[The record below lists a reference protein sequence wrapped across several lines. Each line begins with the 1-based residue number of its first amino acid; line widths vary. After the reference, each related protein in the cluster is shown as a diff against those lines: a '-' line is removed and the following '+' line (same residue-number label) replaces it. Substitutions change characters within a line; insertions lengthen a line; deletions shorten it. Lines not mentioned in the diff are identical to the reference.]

1 MNLLPKARLRMDKS
15 KVEPKEVTQ
24 FGKYELALRDAKTFG
39 VTWELVPG
47 RGAFEKA
54 QMDMIDA
61 AAKAAASGRVH
72 ALTITDNPG
81 GNPAISAE
89 MLGAE
94 IRRLGI
100 EPLVHLT
107 CKDKNRNQLESMLY
121 GLERADVR
129 NLLVMSGDY
138 PKAGYGGAPKPVF
151 DLDPITL
158 LGLISELNNGRDVP
172 KTGGKTPLKPLKK
185 SRFFAGVA
193 ASPFK
198 ALEAEQMGQYYK
210 LRKKL
215 TAGARFVVSQIG
227 FDARKIHELLQ
238 VVKLFGFEHIP
249 VVGNVYL
256 LPPSAARLMN
266 SNGLP
271 GCVVTDKLLRNV
283 QAEAAGPDKGRAKRL
298 ERAAKLYALL
308 KGMGYAGAHIS
319 GLGMTFSDLLEVIDH
334 GEELSQRWPDLVHEF
349 DYPLENGWYFFERNE
364 KTGLNSMTPVSRD
377 ARSSAGIGYSAF
389 RLLHHLAFTR
399 EGSLF
404 KPMRALARM
413 ADGSSFESA
422 YTKCEQII
430 KGLTNDCRHCGDCA
444 MLEFAYLCPMSQC
457 PKNQRNGPCGGSF
470 EGWCEIYP
478 NQRKCVYVLAYERLK
493 AHGADQS
500 LGENLIPP
508 VNYDL
513 NETSSW
519 INFYLGRDHS
529 AQKLKIETVA
539 RRKNPNKKNPK

>member
-1 MNLLPKARLRMDKS
+1 MNLSPKAGLRMD
-15 KVEPKEVTQ
+15 EPKAEPTEVAQ
-24 FGKYELALRDAKTFG
+24 FGRYEFSLHDANTFC

-54 QMDMIDA
+54 QLDMIDA
-61 AAKAAASGRVH
+61 AAKAAASGRIN

-138 PKAGYGGAPKPVF
+138 PKDGYGGAPKPVF

-158 LGLISELNNGRDVP
+158 LGLISELNKGREIP
-172 KTGGKTPLKPLKK
+172 KPGGKTSLKPA
-185 SRFFAGVA
+185 RFFAGVA

-215 TAGARFVVSQIG
+215 TAGARFVVSQVG
-227 FDARKIHELLQ
+227 FDARKMHELLQ
-238 VVKLFGFEHIP
+238 VVKLLGFENIP

-256 LPPSAARLMN
+256 LPLGAAKLMN

-271 GCVVTDKLLRNV
+271 GCVVPDKLLRNV
-283 QAEAAGPDKGRAKRL
+283 QAEAAGPDKGRAKRV
-298 ERAAKLYALL
+298 EPAAKQYALL
-308 KGMGYAGAHIS
+308 KGMGYAGAHI
-319 GLGMTFSDLLEVIDH
+319 GGHGMTVPDLLEVIEH
-334 GEELSQRWPDLVHEF
+334 GEELSQRWPDFVHEF
-349 DYPLENGWYFFERNE
+349 DYPMENGWYFFERDE
-364 KTGLNSMTPVSRD
+364 KTGLNTMTPVSRE
-377 ARSSAGIGYSAF
+377 ARSSAGIGYSTF
-389 RLLHHLAFTR
+389 RMLHHLAFTK
-399 EGSLF
+399 EGALF
-404 KPMRALARM
+404 RPMRALARM
-413 ADGSSFESA
+413 VDGSALEST

-444 MLEFAYLCPMSQC
+444 MLDLAYLCPMSQC
-457 PKNQRNGPCGGSF
+457 AKNQRNGPCGGSF
-470 EGWCEIYP
+470 EGWCEAYP
-478 NQRKCVYVLAYERLK
+478 NQRKCIYVLAYERLK

-500 LGENLIPP
+500 LGEDLVPP

-529 AQKLKIETVA
+529 APKLKIETVA
-539 RRKNPNKKNPK
+539 RKKNSK

>member
-1 MNLLPKARLRMDKS
+1 MNLFPKAGLRMDNS
-15 KVEPKEVTQ
+15 KVKPMEVAQ
-24 FGKYELALRDAKTFG
+24 FGRYEFSLHDANTFS

-54 QMDMIDA
+54 QLDMIDA
-61 AAKAAASGRVH
+61 AAKAAASGRIH

-107 CKDKNRNQLESMLY
+107 CKDKNRNQLESLLY

-158 LGLISELNNGRDVP
+158 LGLISELNKGREVP
-172 KTGGKTPLKPLKK
+172 KPGGKTTLKTA
-185 SRFFAGVA
+185 RFFAGVA

-215 TAGARFVVSQIG
+215 TAGARFVVSQLG
-227 FDARKIHELLQ
+227 FDARKFHELLQ
-238 VVKLFGFEHIP
+238 VVKLLGFGNIP

-256 LPPSAARLMN
+256 LPLGAAKLMN

-271 GCVVTDKLLRNV
+271 GCVVSDKLLRNV

-298 ERAAKLYALL
+298 ERAAKLYAIL

-319 GLGMTFSDLLEVIDH
+319 GHAMTVPDLLEVIEH
-334 GEELSQRWPDLVHEF
+334 GEELSQRWPDFVHEF
-349 DYPLENGWYFFERNE
+349 DYPQENGWYFFERDE
-364 KTGLNSMTPVSRD
+364 KTGLNTMTPVSRE
-377 ARSSAGIGYSAF
+377 ARSSAGIGYSTF
-389 RLLHHLAFTR
+389 RMLHHLAFTK
-399 EGSLF
+399 EGALF
-404 KPMRALARM
+404 KPMRALAGIV
-413 ADGSSFESA
+413 DGSALESA

-444 MLEFAYLCPMSQC
+444 MLDLAYLCPMSQC
-457 PKNQRNGPCGGSF
+457 AKNQRNGPCGGSF
-470 EGWCEIYP
+470 EGWCEAYP
-478 NQRKCVYVLAYERLK
+478 SQRKCVYVLAYERLK

-500 LGENLIPP
+500 LGEDLVPP

-539 RRKNPNKKNPK
+539 RKKNPK

>member
-1 MNLLPKARLRMDKS
+1 MNLFPEAGLKMEELQVD
-15 KVEPKEVTQ
+15 PKEVAQ
-24 FGKYELALRDAKTFG
+24 FGRYQFSLHDANTFS

-54 QMDMIDA
+54 QQEMIDA
-61 AAKAAASGRVH
+61 AAKAAASGRIH

-94 IRRLGI
+94 IRRLGM

-107 CKDKNRNQLESMLY
+107 CKDKNRNQLESLIY

-138 PKAGYGGAPKPVF
+138 PKDGYGGAPKPVF

-158 LGLISELNNGRDVP
+158 LGLISELNNGRELP
-172 KTGGKTPLKPLKK
+172 KPGGKTTLKTA
-185 SRFFAGVA
+185 RFFAGVA

-215 TAGARFVVSQIG
+215 AAGARFVVSQVG
-227 FDARKIHELLQ
+227 FDARKMHELLQ
-238 VVKLFGFEHIP
+238 VVKLLGFENIP
-249 VVGNVYL
+249 VVGNVYV
-256 LPPSAARLMN
+256 LPLGAAKLMN

-298 ERAAKLYALL
+298 ERAAKMYALL

-319 GLGMTFSDLLEVIDH
+319 GHGMTVPDLLEVIER
-334 GEELSQRWPDLVHEF
+334 GEELSQRWPDFVHEF
-349 DYPLENGWYFFERNE
+349 DYPMENGWYYFERDE
-364 KTGLNSMTPVSRD
+364 KTGLNTMTPASRE
-377 ARSSAGIGYSAF
+377 ARSSAGMGYSAM
-389 RLLHHLAFTR
+389 RMLHHLAFIK
-399 EGSLF
+399 EGALF
-404 KPMRALARM
+404 RPMRAFARM
-413 ADGSSFESA
+413 VDGSALEGA

-444 MLEFAYLCPMSQC
+444 MLDLAYLCPMSKC

-470 EGWCEIYP
+470 EGWCESYP
-478 NQRKCVYVLAYERLK
+478 NQRKCIYVLAYERLK

-500 LGENLIPP
+500 LGEDLVPP

-513 NETSSW
+513 SETSSW

-529 AQKLKIETVA
+529 APKLKIDTVA
-539 RRKNPNKKNPK
+539 RKKKSKK

>member
-1 MNLLPKARLRMDKS
+1 MNLIPKAGLMMDES
-15 KVEPKEVTQ
+15 NVEPTEVAQ
-24 FGKYELALRDAKTFG
+24 FGRYESSLHDANTFS

-54 QMDMIDA
+54 QLDMIDA
-61 AAKAAASGRVH
+61 ATKAAASGRIH

-121 GLERADVR
+121 GLQRADVR

-158 LGLISELNNGRDVP
+158 LGLISELNKGRELTKP
-172 KTGGKTPLKPLKK
+172 GGKKPLKTA
-185 SRFFAGVA
+185 SFFAGVA

-215 TAGARFVVSQIG
+215 TAGAKFVVSQLG
-227 FDARKIHELLQ
+227 FDARKIQELLQ
-238 VVKLFGFEHIP
+238 VVKLLGFGNIP
-249 VVGNVYL
+249 VVGNVYV
-256 LPPSAARLMN
+256 LPLGAAKLMN

-271 GCVVTDKLLRNV
+271 GCVVSDKLLKNV
-283 QAEAAGPDKGRAKRL
+283 QAEAVGPDKGRAKRL

-308 KGMGYAGAHIS
+308 KGMGYAGAHIG
-319 GLGMTFSDLLEVIDH
+319 GLGMTVPDLLEVIEH
-334 GEELSQRWPDLVHEF
+334 GEELSRRWPDFVHEF
-349 DYPLENGWYFFERNE
+349 DYPMENGWYFFERDE
-364 KTGLNSMTPVSRD
+364 KTGLNTMTPVSRE
-377 ARSSAGIGYSAF
+377 ARSPAGIAYSTF
-389 RLLHHLAFTR
+389 RMLHHLAFTR
-399 EGSLF
+399 EGALF
-404 KPMRALARM
+404 KPMRALAKM
-413 ADGSSFESA
+413 VDGSALENA

-444 MLEFAYLCPMSQC
+444 MLDLAYLCPMSQC

-470 EGWCEIYP
+470 EGWCEEYP
-478 NQRKCVYVLAYERLK
+478 NQRKCIYVLAYERLK

-500 LGENLIPP
+500 LGENLVPP
-508 VNYDL
+508 LNYDL

-529 AQKLKIETVA
+529 APKLKIETVA
-539 RRKNPNKKNPK
+539 RQKNPKKKNPK

>member
-1 MNLLPKARLRMDKS
+1 MNLFPKAGLRMNEAKS
-15 KVEPKEVTQ
+15 EPTEVAQ
-24 FGKYELALRDAKTFG
+24 IGRYEFSLYDANTFS

-54 QMDMIDA
+54 QLEMLDA
-61 AAKAAASGRVH
+61 ATKAAASGRIH
-72 ALTITDNPG
+72 ALAITDNPG
-81 GNPAISAE
+81 GNPALSAE

-107 CKDKNRNQLESMLY
+107 CKDKNRNQLESLLY

-129 NLLVMSGDY
+129 SLLVMSGDY
-138 PKAGYGGAPKPVF
+138 PKAGYVGAPKPVF

-158 LGLISELNNGRDVP
+158 LGLISELNKGREVP
-172 KTGGKTPLKPLKK
+172 KRGSKKTLKTT
-185 SRFFAGVA
+185 RFFAGVA

-215 TAGARFVVSQIG
+215 TAGARFVVSQLG

-238 VVKLFGFEHIP
+238 VVKLLGFGNIP
-249 VVGNVYL
+249 VIGNVYL
-256 LPPSAARLMN
+256 LPLDAAKLMN

-271 GCVVTDKLLRNV
+271 GCVVSDKLLRNV
-283 QAEAAGPDKGRAKRL
+283 QAEAADTDKGRAKRF
-298 ERAAKLYALL
+298 ERAAKQYALL

-319 GLGMTFSDLLEVIDH
+319 GHSMTFPDLLEVIEH
-334 GEELSQRWPDLVHEF
+334 GEELSQRWPDFVHEF
-349 DYPLENGWYFFERNE
+349 DYPRENGWYFFERDE
-364 KTGLNSMTPVSRD
+364 KTGLNTRSPVSRE
-377 ARSSAGIGYSAF
+377 AHSSAGIGYSTF
-389 RLLHHLAFTR
+389 RMLHHLAFTK
-399 EGSLF
+399 EGALF
-404 KPMRALARM
+404 RPMRALARIV
-413 ADGSSFESA
+413 DGSALESA
-422 YTKCEQII
+422 FTKCEQII
-430 KGLTNDCRHCGDCA
+430 KGLTNECRHCGDCA
-444 MLEFAYLCPMSQC
+444 MLDLAYLCPMSQC
-457 PKNQRNGPCGGSF
+457 AKNQRNGPCGGSC
-470 EGWCEIYP
+470 EGWCEAYF
-478 NQRKCVYVLAYERLK
+478 NQRKCIYVLAYERLK

-500 LGENLIPP
+500 LGEDLVPP

-529 AQKLKIETVA
+529 AAKLKIETVA
-539 RRKNPNKKNPK
+539 RKKNSKQAQL

>member
-1 MNLLPKARLRMDKS
+1 MNLFPRAGLRMDKS
-15 KVEPKEVTQ
+15 KVEPTEVAQ
-24 FGKYELALRDAKTFG
+24 FGRYEFSLHDAKTFS

-54 QMDMIDA
+54 QLDMIDA
-61 AAKAAASGRVH
+61 ATQAAASGRIH

-81 GNPAISAE
+81 GNPALSAE

-94 IRRLGI
+94 IRRLGM

-107 CKDKNRNQLESMLY
+107 CKDKNRNQLESLLY
-121 GLERADVR
+121 GLERANVR

-138 PKAGYGGAPKPVF
+138 PKDGYGGAPKPVF

-158 LGLISELNNGRDVP
+158 LGLISELNKGREATKP
-172 KTGGKTPLKPLKK
+172 GGKTTLK
-185 SRFFAGVA
+185 SARFFAGVA

-215 TAGARFVVSQIG
+215 TAGARFVVSQVG

-238 VVKLFGFEHIP
+238 IVKLLGFGNIP

-256 LPPSAARLMN
+256 LPLGAAKLMN

-308 KGMGYAGAHIS
+308 KGMGYAGAHI
-319 GLGMTFSDLLEVIDH
+319 GGHGMTVPDLLEVIEH
-334 GEELSQRWPDLVHEF
+334 GEELSQRWPDFVHEF
-349 DYPLENGWYFFERNE
+349 DYPQENSWYYFERDE
-364 KTGLNSMTPVSRD
+364 KTGLNTMTPVSRE
-377 ARSSAGIGYSAF
+377 ALSSAGIAYSTF
-389 RLLHHLAFTR
+389 RMLHHLAFTR
-399 EGSLF
+399 EGALF
-404 KPMRALARM
+404 GPMRALARM
-413 ADGSSFESA
+413 VDGSALESA

-444 MLEFAYLCPMSQC
+444 MLDLAYLCPMSKC

-470 EGWCEIYP
+470 EGWCEAYP

-493 AHGADQS
+493 AHGAYQS
-500 LGENLIPP
+500 LWEDLVPP
-508 VNYDL
+508 LNYDL

-529 AQKLKIETVA
+529 APKLKIETVP
-539 RRKNPNKKNPK
+539 RKKNIKKKNSK

>member
-1 MNLLPKARLRMDKS
+1 MNLFYKAGLRMDES
-15 KVEPKEVTQ
+15 KVEPTEVAQ
-24 FGKYELALRDAKTFG
+24 FGRYEFSLHDANTFS

-47 RGAFEKA
+47 RGAYEKV
-54 QMDMIDA
+54 QLDMFDA
-61 AAKAAASGRVH
+61 AAKAAASGRIH

-107 CKDKNRNQLESMLY
+107 CKDKNRNQLESLLY

-138 PKAGYGGAPKPVF
+138 SKAGYGGAPKPVF

-158 LGLISELNNGRDVP
+158 LGLISELNKGREVP
-172 KTGGKTPLKPLKK
+172 KPGGKTRLKAT
-185 SRFFAGVA
+185 RFFAGVA

-215 TAGARFVVSQIG
+215 TAGARFVISQLG

-238 VVKLFGFEHIP
+238 VVQLLGFGNIP

-256 LPPSAARLMN
+256 LPLGAAMLMN
-266 SNGLP
+266 RNDLP

-298 ERAAKLYALL
+298 ERAAKLYALF

-319 GLGMTFSDLLEVIDH
+319 GQGMTFPDLLEVIEH
-334 GEELSQRWPDLVHEF
+334 GEELSQRWPDFVHEF
-349 DYPLENGWYFFERNE
+349 NYPLENGWYYFERDE
-364 KTGLNSMTPVSRD
+364 KTGMNTMTPVLRE
-377 ARSSAGIGYSAF
+377 ARTYAGIGYSTL
-389 RLLHHLAFTR
+389 RMLHHLAFTK
-399 EGSLF
+399 EGALF
-404 KPMRALARM
+404 RPMRALAKIV
-413 ADGSSFESA
+413 DGSSLENA

-444 MLEFAYLCPMSQC
+444 MQDLAYLCPTSQC
-457 PKNQRNGPCGGSF
+457 PKIQRNGPCGGSY
-470 EGWCEIYP
+470 EGWCEAYP
-478 NQRKCVYVLAYERLK
+478 NQRKCIYVLAYERLK
-493 AHGADQS
+493 SHGEDQS
-500 LGENLIPP
+500 LGEDLFPP
-508 VNYDL
+508 VDYDL

-519 INFYLGRDHS
+519 INFYLGRDHT

-539 RRKNPNKKNPK
+539 RKKKSKKNNPKK

>member
-1 MNLLPKARLRMDKS
+1 MNLSPKAGLRMGES
-15 KVEPKEVTQ
+15 KVEPTEVAQ
-24 FGKYELALRDAKTFG
+24 FGRYEFSLHDANTFS

-54 QMDMIDA
+54 QLDMIDA
-61 AAKAAASGRVH
+61 ATKAAASGRIH

-138 PKAGYGGAPKPVF
+138 SKAGYGGAPKPVF

-158 LGLISELNNGRDVP
+158 LGLISELNKGREVP
-172 KTGGKTPLKPLKK
+172 KLGGKTTLRT

-215 TAGARFVVSQIG
+215 TAGSRFVISQVG
-227 FDARKIHELLQ
+227 FDARKMHELLQ
-238 VVKLFGFEHIP
+238 VVKLLGFENIP

-256 LPPSAARLMN
+256 LPLGAAKLMN

-271 GCVVTDKLLRNV
+271 GCVVSDKLLRNV
-283 QAEAAGPDKGRAKRL
+283 QAEAAGPEKGRAKRV
-298 ERAAKLYALL
+298 ERAAKMYALL
-308 KGMGYAGAHIS
+308 KGMGYAGAHI
-319 GLGMTFSDLLEVIDH
+319 GGHGMTVSDLLEVIER
-334 GEELSQRWPDLVHEF
+334 GEEQSQRWPDFVHEF
-349 DYPLENGWYFFERNE
+349 DYPMENGWYFFERDE
-364 KTGLNSMTPVSRD
+364 KTGLNTMTPVSRE
-377 ARSSAGIGYSAF
+377 AHTSAGIGYSAM
-389 RLLHHLAFTR
+389 RMLHHLAFTK
-399 EGSLF
+399 EGALF
-404 KPMRALARM
+404 RPMRALAAM
-413 ADGSSFESA
+413 VDGSAFESA

-444 MLEFAYLCPMSQC
+444 MLELAYLCPMSQC
-457 PKNQRNGPCGGSF
+457 PKNQRNGPCGGSY
-470 EGWCEIYP
+470 EGWCEAYP

-500 LGENLIPP
+500 LGEDLVPP

-529 AQKLKIETVA
+529 VSKLKIETVA
-539 RRKNPNKKNPK
+539 RKKNPK

>member
-1 MNLLPKARLRMDKS
+1 MDES
-15 KVEPKEVTQ
+15 IVEPTEVAQ
-24 FGKYELALRDAKTFG
+24 SGRYEFSLHDANTFS

-54 QMDMIDA
+54 QLDVIDA
-61 AAKAAASGRVH
+61 ATKAAASGRIH

-89 MLGAE
+89 MIGAE

-107 CKDKNRNQLESMLY
+107 CKDKNRNQLESLLY
-121 GLERADVR
+121 GLERADIR

-158 LGLISELNNGRDVP
+158 LGLISELNNGREVP
-172 KTGGKTPLKPLKK
+172 KPGGKTILKK
-185 SRFFAGVA
+185 TSFFAGVV

-215 TAGARFVVSQIG
+215 AAGAKFVVSQLG

-238 VVKLFGFEHIP
+238 VVKLLGFGNIP

-256 LPPSAARLMN
+256 LPLGAAKLMN
-266 SNGLP
+266 SNGLS
-271 GCVVTDKLLRNV
+271 GCMVSDKLLRDV
-283 QAEAAGPDKGRAKRL
+283 QEEAAGPDKGKAKRL

-319 GLGMTFSDLLEVIDH
+319 GHGMTFPDLLEVIDH
-334 GEELSQRWPDLVHEF
+334 GEELSRRWPDFVHEF
-349 DYPLENGWYFFERNE
+349 DYPQENGWYFFERDE
-364 KTGLNSMTPVSRD
+364 TTGMNTITPVSRE
-377 ARSSAGIGYSAF
+377 AHSSAGIGYSAMQM
-389 RLLHHLAFTR
+389 LHHLAFTK
-399 EGSLF
+399 EGVLF
-404 KPMRALARM
+404 RPMRALAKIV
-413 ADGSSFESA
+413 DGSEFESA

-430 KGLTNDCRHCGDCA
+430 KGLTNECRHCGDCA
-444 MLEFAYLCPMSQC
+444 MLDLAYLCPMSQC
-457 PKNQRNGPCGGSF
+457 PKNQRNGPCGGSH
-470 EGWCEIYP
+470 EGWCEAYP
-478 NQRKCVYVLAYERLK
+478 NQRKCIYVLAYERLK
-493 AHGADQS
+493 VHGADQS
-500 LGENLIPP
+500 LGEELVPP

-513 NETSSW
+513 SQTSSW

-539 RRKNPNKKNPK
+539 RKKNSK

>member
-1 MNLLPKARLRMDKS
+1 MDES
-15 KVEPKEVTQ
+15 KVESKEVAQ
-24 FGKYELALRDAKTFG
+24 FGRYEFSLHDANTFS

-54 QMDMIDA
+54 QLDMIDA
-61 AAKAAASGRVH
+61 AKKAAASGRIH

-107 CKDKNRNQLESMLY
+107 CKDKNRNQLESLLY
-121 GLERADVR
+121 GMERADVR

-138 PKAGYGGAPKPVF
+138 SKAGYGGAPKPVF

-158 LGLISELNNGRDVP
+158 LGLISELNKGKEVP
-172 KTGGKTPLKPLKK
+172 KPGGKATLRK

-198 ALEAEQMGQYYK
+198 AQEAEQMGQYYK
-210 LRKKL
+210 LRKKF
-215 TAGARFVVSQIG
+215 TAGARFVVSQVG
-227 FDARKIHELLQ
+227 FDARKMQELLQ
-238 VVKLFGFEHIP
+238 VVKLLGFGNIP

-256 LPPSAARLMN
+256 LSWGAAKLMK

-271 GCVVTDKLLRNV
+271 GCVVADKLLREV
-283 QAEAAGPDKGRAKRL
+283 QAEAAGRDEGRAKRV
-298 ERAAKLYALL
+298 ERAAEMYALL

-319 GLGMTFSDLLEVIDH
+319 GNGMSVPDLLEVIEL
-334 GEELSQRWPDLVHEF
+334 GEELSQRWPDFVHEF
-349 DYPLENGWYFFERNE
+349 DYPQENGWYFFERDNM
-364 KTGLNSMTPVSRD
+364 TGLNTMTPISRE
-377 ARSSAGIGYSAF
+377 AHSSAGIGYSTL
-389 RLLHHLAFTR
+389 RMLHHLAFTK
-399 EGSLF
+399 EGALF

-413 ADGSSFESA
+413 VDGSALESS
-422 YTKCEQII
+422 YTKYEQLI

-444 MLEFAYLCPMSQC
+444 MLDLAYLCPMSKC

-470 EGWCEIYP
+470 EGWCEAYP
-478 NQRKCVYVLAYERLK
+478 NQRKCIYVLAYERLK

-500 LGENLIPP
+500 LGENMVPP

-529 AQKLKIETVA
+529 APKLKIETVA
-539 RRKNPNKKNPK
+539 RKINPKKKNPK

>member
-1 MNLLPKARLRMDKS
+1 MNLFPKAGLRMDES
-15 KVEPKEVTQ
+15 KAEPTEVAQ
-24 FGKYELALRDAKTFG
+24 IGRYEFSLHDANTFS

-54 QMDMIDA
+54 QLDMIDA
-61 AAKAAASGRVH
+61 ATKAAASGRIH
-72 ALTITDNPG
+72 ALAITDNPG
-81 GNPAISAE
+81 GNPALSAE

-107 CKDKNRNQLESMLY
+107 CKDKNRNQLESLLY

-129 NLLVMSGDY
+129 SLLVMSGDY

-158 LGLISELNNGRDVP
+158 LGLISELNQGRELP
-172 KTGGKTPLKPLKK
+172 NPGGKTTLKTT
-185 SRFFAGVA
+185 RFFAGVA

-215 TAGARFVVSQIG
+215 TAGARFVVSQLG

-238 VVKLFGFEHIP
+238 VVKLLGFGNIP

-256 LPPSAARLMN
+256 LPLGAAKLMN

-271 GCVVTDKLLRNV
+271 GCVVSDKLLRNV
-283 QAEAAGPDKGRAKRL
+283 QAEAAGTDKGRAKRF
-298 ERAAKLYALL
+298 ERAAKQYALL
-308 KGMGYAGAHIS
+308 KGMGFAGAHIS
-319 GLGMTFSDLLEVIDH
+319 GHSMTFPDLLEVIEH
-334 GEELSQRWPDLVHEF
+334 GEELSQRWPDFVHEF
-349 DYPLENGWYFFERNE
+349 DYPQENGWYFFERDE
-364 KTGLNSMTPVSRD
+364 KTGLNTRSPFSRE
-377 ARSSAGIGYSAF
+377 AHSSAGIGYSTF
-389 RLLHHLAFTR
+389 RMLHHLAFTK
-399 EGSLF
+399 EGALF
-404 KPMRALARM
+404 RPMRALARM
-413 ADGSSFESA
+413 VDGSALESA
-422 YTKCEQII
+422 FTKCEQII
-430 KGLTNDCRHCGDCA
+430 KGLTNKCRHCGDCA
-444 MLEFAYLCPMSQC
+444 ILDLAYLCPMSQC
-457 PKNQRNGPCGGSF
+457 AKNQRNGPCGGSYK
-470 EGWCEIYP
+470 GWCETYP
-478 NQRKCVYVLAYERLK
+478 NQRKCIYVLAYERLK

-500 LGENLIPP
+500 LGEDLVPP

-529 AQKLKIETVA
+529 APKLKIETVA
-539 RRKNPNKKNPK
+539 RKKNSK

>member
-1 MNLLPKARLRMDKS
+1 MDESKA
-15 KVEPKEVTQ
+15 EPTEVGQ
-24 FGKYELALRDAKTFG
+24 FGRYGFSLHDANTFS
-39 VTWELVPG
+39 VTWELAPG

-54 QMDMIDA
+54 QQDMIDA
-61 AAKAAASGRVH
+61 ATQAAASGRIH

-107 CKDKNRNQLESMLY
+107 CKDKNRNQLESLLY
-121 GLERADVR
+121 GLERADIR

-138 PKAGYGGAPKPVF
+138 PKTGYGGAPKPVF

-158 LGLISELNNGRDVP
+158 LGLISELNKGIEVP
-172 KTGGKTPLKPLKK
+172 KPGGKRTLKTA
-185 SRFFAGVA
+185 RFFAGVA

-215 TAGARFVVSQIG
+215 TAGARFVVSQVG

-238 VVKLFGFEHIP
+238 VVKLLGFGNIP
-249 VVGNVYL
+249 VIGNVYL
-256 LPPSAARLMN
+256 LPLGAAKLMN

-283 QAEAAGPDKGRAKRL
+283 QVEAASPDKGRAKRL
-298 ERAAKLYALL
+298 ERAAKLYAFL
-308 KGMGYAGAHIS
+308 KGMGFAGAHIS
-319 GLGMTFSDLLEVIDH
+319 GHGMTVPDLLEVIEH
-334 GEELSQRWPDLVHEF
+334 GEELSQRWPDFVHEF
-349 DYPLENGWYFFERNE
+349 DYPMENGWYYFERDE
-364 KTGLNSMTPVSRD
+364 KTGLNTMTPVSRE
-377 ARSSAGIGYSAF
+377 ARSSAGIGYSTF
-389 RLLHHLAFTR
+389 RMLHHLAFTK
-399 EGSLF
+399 EGALF
-404 KPMRALARM
+404 RPMRAIARM
-413 ADGSSFESA
+413 VDGSALESA
-422 YTKCEQII
+422 YTKCERII

-444 MLEFAYLCPMSQC
+444 MLELAYLCPMSQC

-470 EGWCEIYP
+470 EGWCEAYP
-478 NQRKCVYVLAYERLK
+478 NQRKCIYVLAYERLK

-500 LGENLIPP
+500 LGEDLVPP

-529 AQKLKIETVA
+529 APKLKIETVA
-539 RRKNPNKKNPK
+539 RKKNPKK

>member
-1 MNLLPKARLRMDKS
+1 MDESKA
-15 KVEPKEVTQ
+15 EPTEVAQ
-24 FGKYELALRDAKTFG
+24 PGRYEFSLYDPNTFS

-54 QMDMIDA
+54 QLDMIDA
-61 AAKAAASGRVH
+61 ATKAAASGRIH
-72 ALTITDNPG
+72 ALAITDNPG

-107 CKDKNRNQLESMLY
+107 SKDKNRNQLESMLY

-138 PKAGYGGAPKPVF
+138 PKAGYGGPPKPVF

-158 LGLISELNNGRDVP
+158 LGLISELNQGRELP
-172 KTGGKTPLKPLKK
+172 KPEGKTLKTT
-185 SRFFAGVA
+185 SFFAGVA

-198 ALEAEQMGQYYK
+198 ALEAEQMGQCYK

-215 TAGARFVVSQIG
+215 TAGARFVVSQVG

-238 VVKLFGFEHIP
+238 VVKLLGFGNIP
-249 VVGNVYL
+249 VVGNVYM
-256 LPPSAARLMN
+256 LPLGAAKLMN
-266 SNGLP
+266 RNGLP
-271 GCVVTDKLLRNV
+271 GCVVPDKLLWTV
-283 QAEAAGPDKGRAKRL
+283 QEEAVGPDKGKAKRL
-298 ERAAKLYALL
+298 ERAAKQYAILR
-308 KGMGYAGAHIS
+308 GVGHAGAHIS
-319 GLGMTFSDLLEVIDH
+319 GHGMSFPDVLEVIEH
-334 GEELSQRWPDLVHEF
+334 GEELSRRWPDFVHEF
-349 DYPLENGWYFFERNE
+349 DYPMENGWYFFERDE
-364 KTGLNSMTPVSRD
+364 KTGLNTMEPVSRE

-389 RLLHHLAFTR
+389 RMLHHLAFTK
-399 EGSLF
+399 GGALF

-413 ADGSSFESA
+413 VDGSALESA
-422 YTKCEQII
+422 YTKSEQII

-444 MLEFAYLCPMSQC
+444 MLDLAYLCPMSQC
-457 PKNQRNGPCGGSF
+457 AKNQRNGPCGGSH
-470 EGWCEIYP
+470 EGWCEAYP
-478 NQRKCVYVLAYERLK
+478 NQRKCIYVLAYERLK
-493 AHGADQS
+493 AHGADQK
-500 LGENLIPP
+500 LGEDLVPP
-508 VNYDL
+508 VNYGL

-529 AQKLKIETVA
+529 ASKLKIETVA
-539 RRKNPNKKNPK
+539 RKKKSK

>member
-1 MNLLPKARLRMDKS
+1 MNLFPKAGLSMDES
-15 KVEPKEVTQ
+15 KAESTEVAQ
-24 FGKYELALRDAKTFG
+24 FGRYEFSLYDANTFS

-54 QMDMIDA
+54 QQDTIDA
-61 AAKAAASGRVH
+61 ATKAAASGRIH
-72 ALTITDNPG
+72 ALAITDNPG

-107 CKDKNRNQLESMLY
+107 CKDKNRNQLESLLY

-138 PKAGYGGAPKPVF
+138 PKAGYGGVPKPVF

-158 LGLISELNNGRDVP
+158 LGLISELNKGREVP
-172 KTGGKTPLKPLKK
+172 KPGCKTLKTT
-185 SRFFAGVA
+185 RFFAGVA

-198 ALEAEQMGQYYK
+198 AMEAEQMGQYYK

-215 TAGARFVVSQIG
+215 TAGARFVVSQLG

-238 VVKLFGFEHIP
+238 VVKLLGFGDIP

-256 LPPSAARLMN
+256 LPLGAAKLMN
-266 SNGLP
+266 GNGLP
-271 GCVVTDKLLRNV
+271 GCVVPDKLLRNV
-283 QAEAAGPDKGRAKRL
+283 QVEAAGPDKGRAKRL
-298 ERAAKLYALL
+298 ERAAKQYAIL

-319 GLGMTFSDLLEVIDH
+319 GHSMTFSDLLEVIEH
-334 GEELSQRWPDLVHEF
+334 GEELSQRWPDFVHEF
-349 DYPLENGWYFFERNE
+349 DYPMENGWYFFERDE
-364 KTGLNSMTPVSRD
+364 KTGLNTMTPVSRE
-377 ARSSAGIGYSAF
+377 ASSSAGIGYSAF
-389 RLLHHLAFTR
+389 RMLHHLAFTK
-399 EGSLF
+399 EGALF
-404 KPMRALARM
+404 KPMRELAKFV
-413 ADGSSFESA
+413 DGSAFESA

-444 MLEFAYLCPMSQC
+444 MLDLAYLCPMSQC
-457 PKNQRNGPCGGSF
+457 AKNQRNGPCGGSY
-470 EGWCEIYP
+470 EGWCEAYP
-478 NQRKCVYVLAYERLK
+478 NQRKCIYVLAYERLK

-500 LGENLIPP
+500 LGEDLVPP
-508 VNYDL
+508 VNYAL

-529 AQKLKIETVA
+529 ASKLKIETVA
-539 RRKNPNKKNPK
+539 PKKNSK

>member
-1 MNLLPKARLRMDKS
+1 MNLFPKAGLRMDES
-15 KVEPKEVTQ
+15 KVKPTEVAQ
-24 FGKYELALRDAKTFG
+24 FGRYEFSLHDTNTFS

-54 QMDMIDA
+54 QQDVIDA
-61 AAKAAASGRVH
+61 AIKAAASGRIH

-107 CKDKNRNQLESMLY
+107 CKDKNRNQLESLLY
-121 GLERADVR
+121 GLERADVH
-129 NLLVMSGDY
+129 NLLVMSGDF

-158 LGLISELNNGRDVP
+158 LGLISELNKGREVP
-172 KTGGKTPLKPLKK
+172 KPGGKTALKAT
-185 SRFFAGVA
+185 RFFAGVV

-215 TAGARFVVSQIG
+215 TAGARFVVSQLG

-238 VVKLFGFEHIP
+238 VVKLLGFGNIP
-249 VVGNVYL
+249 VVGNIYL
-256 LPPSAARLMN
+256 LPLGAAKLMN

-271 GCVVTDKLLRNV
+271 GCVVSDKLLGDV
-283 QAEAAGPDKGRAKRL
+283 QVEVAGPDKGKAKRL

-308 KGMGYAGAHIS
+308 KGMGYAGAHI
-319 GLGMTFSDLLEVIDH
+319 GGHGMTFPDLLEVIEH
-334 GEELSQRWPDLVHEF
+334 GEELSQRWPDFVHEF
-349 DYPLENGWYFFERNE
+349 DYPQENGWYFFERDE
-364 KTGLNSMTPVSRD
+364 KTGMNTMTPISRE

-389 RLLHHLAFTR
+389 QMLHHLAFTK
-399 EGSLF
+399 EGALF
-404 KPMRALARM
+404 RPMRALAKIV
-413 ADGSSFESA
+413 DGSALESA

-444 MLEFAYLCPMSQC
+444 MLDLAYLCPMSQC
-457 PKNQRNGPCGGSF
+457 AKNQRNGPCGGSF
-470 EGWCEIYP
+470 EGWCEAYP
-478 NQRKCVYVLAYERLK
+478 SQRKCVYVLAYERLK

-500 LGENLIPP
+500 LGEDLVPP

-529 AQKLKIETVA
+529 APKLKIETVA
-539 RRKNPNKKNPK
+539 RKKNPK

>member
-1 MNLLPKARLRMDKS
+1 MNLFPKAGLRMDEP
-15 KVEPKEVTQ
+15 KVEPTEVAQ
-24 FGKYELALRDAKTFG
+24 SGRYEFSLYDANTFS
-39 VTWELVPG
+39 VSWELVPG

-54 QMDMIDA
+54 QLDMIDA
-61 AAKAAASGRVH
+61 ATKAAASGRIH

-107 CKDKNRNQLESMLY
+107 CKDKNRNQLESLLY

-129 NLLVMSGDY
+129 SLLVMSGDY

-158 LGLISELNNGRDVP
+158 LGLISELNKGREAP
-172 KTGGKTPLKPLKK
+172 KPGGKTTLKAA
-185 SRFFAGVA
+185 RFFAGVA

-215 TAGARFVVSQIG
+215 TAGARFVVSQVG
-227 FDARKIHELLQ
+227 YDARKIHELLQ
-238 VVKLFGFEHIP
+238 VVKLFGFGNIP

-256 LPPSAARLMN
+256 LAPGTAKLMN

-271 GCVVTDKLLRNV
+271 GCVVTDKLLRDV
-283 QAEAAGPDKGRAKRL
+283 QAEAAGRDKGRAKRL
-298 ERAAKLYALL
+298 ERAAKMYALL

-319 GLGMTFSDLLEVIDH
+319 GHGMTFTDLLEVIEH
-334 GEELSQRWPDLVHEF
+334 GEKLSQRWPDFVHEF
-349 DYPLENGWYFFERNE
+349 DYPMENGWYFFERDE
-364 KTGLNSMTPVSRD
+364 KTGLNTMTPVSRE
-377 ARSSAGIGYSAF
+377 ANSSAGIGYSTF
-389 RLLHHLAFTR
+389 RMLHHLAFTK
-399 EGSLF
+399 EGALF
-404 KPMRALARM
+404 RPMRALARM
-413 ADGSSFESA
+413 VDGSALEGA

-444 MLEFAYLCPMSQC
+444 MLELAYLCPMSQC
-457 PKNQRNGPCGGSF
+457 AKNQRNGPCGGSY
-470 EGWCEIYP
+470 EGWCEAYP
-478 NQRKCVYVLAYERLK
+478 NQRKCIYVLAYERLK

-500 LGENLIPP
+500 LGEDLVPP

-529 AQKLKIETVA
+529 APKLKIETVA
-539 RRKNPNKKNPK
+539 RKKNPE

>member
-1 MNLLPKARLRMDKS
+1 MNLFPKAGLRMDES
-15 KVEPKEVTQ
+15 KAEPTEVTQ
-24 FGKYELALRDAKTFG
+24 FGKYELSLHDANTFS
-39 VTWELVPG
+39 VSWELVPG

-54 QMDMIDA
+54 QLDMIDA
-61 AAKAAASGRVH
+61 ATKAAASGRIH
-72 ALTITDNPG
+72 ALAITDNPG

-107 CKDKNRNQLESMLY
+107 CKDKNRNQLESLLY
-121 GLERADVR
+121 GLQRADVR

-138 PKAGYGGAPKPVF
+138 PKTGYGGAPKPVF

-158 LGLISELNNGRDVP
+158 LGLISELNKGREVP
-172 KTGGKTPLKPLKK
+172 KPGSKKTLKTA
-185 SRFFAGVA
+185 RFFAGVA

-215 TAGARFVVSQIG
+215 TAGARFVVSQMG

-238 VVKLFGFEHIP
+238 VVKLLGFENIP
-249 VVGNVYL
+249 VIGNIYL
-256 LPPSAARLMN
+256 LPLGAAMLMN

-271 GCVVTDKLLRNV
+271 GCVVPDKLLRSV

-298 ERAAKLYALL
+298 ERAAKMYALL

-319 GLGMTFSDLLEVIDH
+319 GHGMTLPDLLEVIEH
-334 GEELSQRWPDLVHEF
+334 GEELSKRWPDFVHEF
-349 DYPLENGWYFFERNE
+349 DYPQENGWYYFEHDE
-364 KTGLNSMTPVSRD
+364 KTRLNTMTPVSRE

-389 RLLHHLAFTR
+389 RMLHHLAFTK
-399 EGSLF
+399 EGALF
-404 KPMRALARM
+404 RPMRALARIV
-413 ADGSSFESA
+413 DGTVLESA
-422 YTKCEQII
+422 YTKCEQIM

-444 MLEFAYLCPMSQC
+444 MLDLAYLCPMSQC

-470 EGWCEIYP
+470 EGWCEAYP
-478 NQRKCVYVLAYERLK
+478 NQRKCIYVLAYERLK

-500 LGENLIPP
+500 LGEDLVPP

-529 AQKLKIETVA
+529 APKLKIETVA
-539 RRKNPNKKNPK
+539 RKKNRKK

>member
-1 MNLLPKARLRMDKS
+1 MDES
-15 KVEPKEVTQ
+15 KVVPTEVAQ
-24 FGKYELALRDAKTFG
+24 FGRYEFSLHDANTFS

-54 QMDMIDA
+54 QFDVIDA
-61 AAKAAASGRVH
+61 ATKAAASGRIH
-72 ALTITDNPG
+72 ALAITDNPG

-121 GLERADVR
+121 GLQRANVR

-158 LGLISELNNGRDVP
+158 LGLISELNKGNEVP
-172 KTGGKTPLKPLKK
+172 KPGVKKPLKTT
-185 SRFFAGVA
+185 RFFAGVA

-215 TAGARFVVSQIG
+215 TAGTSFVVSQLG
-227 FDARKIHELLQ
+227 FDARKIQELIQ
-238 VVKLFGFEHIP
+238 VVKLLGFGNIP

-256 LPPSAARLMN
+256 LPLGAAKLMN

-271 GCVVTDKLLRNV
+271 GCVVPDKLLRNV
-283 QAEAAGPDKGRAKRL
+283 QAEAAGPDKGRAKRI

-308 KGMGYAGAHIS
+308 KGMGYAGAHIG
-319 GLGMTFSDLLEVIDH
+319 GLGMTVADLLEVIER
-334 GEELSQRWPDLVHEF
+334 GEELSPRWPDFVHEF
-349 DYPLENGWYFFERNE
+349 NYPMENGWYYFERDE
-364 KTGLNSMTPVSRD
+364 KTGLNTMTPVSRE
-377 ARSSAGIGYSAF
+377 ALSSAGIAYSTF
-389 RLLHHLAFTR
+389 RMLHHLAFTR
-399 EGSLF
+399 EGALF
-404 KPMRALARM
+404 GPMRALARM
-413 ADGSSFESA
+413 VDGSALESA

-444 MLEFAYLCPMSQC
+444 MLDLAYLCPISQC

-470 EGWCEIYP
+470 EGWCEAYP
-478 NQRKCVYVLAYERLK
+478 NQHKCVYVLAYERLK
-493 AHGADQS
+493 VHGEDQS
-500 LGENLIPP
+500 LGEDLVPP
-508 VNYDL
+508 LNYDL

-529 AQKLKIETVA
+529 APKLKIETVP
-539 RRKNPNKKNPK
+539 RKKNTKKKNLK

>member
-1 MNLLPKARLRMDKS
+1 MNLLPKIGLRMNEAKA
-15 KVEPKEVTQ
+15 EPTEVAQ
-24 FGKYELALRDAKTFG
+24 FSRYEFSLYDANTFS

-54 QMDMIDA
+54 QLDMIDA
-61 AAKAAASGRVH
+61 ATKAAASGRIH
-72 ALTITDNPG
+72 ALAITDNPG

-107 CKDKNRNQLESMLY
+107 CKDKNRNQLESLLY

-129 NLLVMSGDY
+129 SLLVMSGDY

-158 LGLISELNNGRDVP
+158 LGLISELNEGRELS
-172 KTGGKTPLKPLKK
+172 KRGGKTTLKTT
-185 SRFFAGVA
+185 RFFAGVA

-215 TAGARFVVSQIG
+215 TAGARFVVSQLG

-238 VVKLFGFEHIP
+238 VVKLLGFGNIP

-256 LPPSAARLMN
+256 LPLGAAKLMN

-271 GCVVTDKLLRNV
+271 GCVVSDKLLRNV
-283 QAEAAGPDKGRAKRL
+283 QAEAAGTDKGRAKRF
-298 ERAAKLYALL
+298 ERAAKQYALL
-308 KGMGYAGAHIS
+308 KGMGFAGAHIS
-319 GLGMTFSDLLEVIDH
+319 GHSMTFPDLLEVIEH
-334 GEELSQRWPDLVHEF
+334 GEELSPRWPDFVHEF
-349 DYPLENGWYFFERNE
+349 DYPQENGWYFFERDE
-364 KTGLNSMTPVSRD
+364 KTGLNTRSPVSRE
-377 ARSSAGIGYSAF
+377 AHSSAGIGYSTF
-389 RLLHHLAFTR
+389 RMLHHFAFTK
-399 EGSLF
+399 EGALF
-404 KPMRALARM
+404 RPMRALARIV
-413 ADGSSFESA
+413 DGSALESA
-422 YTKCEQII
+422 FTKCEQII

-444 MLEFAYLCPMSQC
+444 MLELAYLCPMSQC
-457 PKNQRNGPCGGSF
+457 AKNQRNGPCGGSC
-470 EGWCEIYP
+470 EGWCEAFP
-478 NQRKCVYVLAYERLK
+478 NQRKCIYVLAYERLK

-500 LGENLIPP
+500 LGEHLVPP

-529 AQKLKIETVA
+529 APKLKIETVA
-539 RRKNPNKKNPK
+539 RKKNSK

>member
-1 MNLLPKARLRMDKS
+1 MNLLPKAGLRMDES
-15 KVEPKEVTQ
+15 KVEPTEVAQ
-24 FGKYELALRDAKTFG
+24 FGRYESSLHDANTFS
-39 VTWELVPG
+39 VSWELVPG

-54 QMDMIDA
+54 QLDMIDA
-61 AAKAAASGRVH
+61 ATQAAASGRIH

-107 CKDKNRNQLESMLY
+107 CKDKNRNQLESLLY

-129 NLLVMSGDY
+129 SLLVMSGDY

-158 LGLISELNNGRDVP
+158 LGLISELNKGREVSKP
-172 KTGGKTPLKPLKK
+172 GCKTLKAT
-185 SRFFAGVA
+185 RFFAGVA

-215 TAGARFVVSQIG
+215 TAGARFIVSQLG

-238 VVKLFGFEHIP
+238 VMKLFGFGNIP

-256 LPPSAARLMN
+256 LPQGAAKLMN

-271 GCVVTDKLLRNV
+271 GCVVPDKLLRNV

-298 ERAAKLYALL
+298 ERAAKQYALL

-319 GLGMTFSDLLEVIDH
+319 GHGMTFPDLLEVIEH
-334 GEELSQRWPDLVHEF
+334 GEELSQRWPDFVHEF
-349 DYPLENGWYFFERNE
+349 DYPQENGWYFFERDE
-364 KTGLNSMTPVSRD
+364 KTGLNTTTPVSRE
-377 ARSSAGIGYSAF
+377 ARSSAGMSYFAMQM
-389 RLLHHLAFTR
+389 LHHLAFTK
-399 EGSLF
+399 EGALF
-404 KPMRALARM
+404 EPMRAIARM
-413 ADGSSFESA
+413 VDGSALESA
-422 YTKCEQII
+422 YTKSEQII

-444 MLEFAYLCPMSQC
+444 MLELAYLCPMSQC
-457 PKNQRNGPCGGSF
+457 AKNQRNGPCGGSH
-470 EGWCEIYP
+470 EGWCESYP
-478 NQRKCVYVLAYERLK
+478 NQRKCIYVLAYERLK

-500 LGENLIPP
+500 LGENLVPP

-539 RRKNPNKKNPK
+539 RKKNSR

>member
-1 MNLLPKARLRMDKS
+1 MNLFPEAGLKMEESQVDPT
-15 KVEPKEVTQ
+15 KVAQ
-24 FGKYELALRDAKTFG
+24 FGRYQFSLHDANTFS

-54 QMDMIDA
+54 QQEMIDA
-61 AAKAAASGRVH
+61 AAKAVSSGRIH

-89 MLGAE
+89 ILGAE
-94 IRRLGI
+94 IRRLGM

-121 GLERADVR
+121 GLQRAEVR

-138 PKAGYGGAPKPVF
+138 PKDGYGGAPKPVF

-158 LGLISELNNGRDVP
+158 LGLISELNKGMEVP
-172 KTGGKTPLKPLKK
+172 KPGGKTTLK
-185 SRFFAGVA
+185 SARFFTGVA

-215 TAGARFVVSQIG
+215 TAGAKFVVSQVG
-227 FDARKIHELLQ
+227 FDARKMHELLQ
-238 VVKLFGFEHIP
+238 VVRLLGFGNIP
-249 VVGNVYL
+249 VVGNVYV
-256 LPPSAARLMN
+256 LPLGAAKLMN

-271 GCVVTDKLLRNV
+271 GCVVADKLLRNI

-298 ERAAKLYALL
+298 ERAAKMYALL

-319 GLGMTFSDLLEVIDH
+319 GHGMTVPDLLEVIEH
-334 GEELSQRWPDLVHEF
+334 GEELSHRWPDFVHEF
-349 DYPLENGWYFFERNE
+349 DYSQENGWYFFERDE
-364 KTGLNSMTPVSRD
+364 KSGLNTMTPVSRGVH
-377 ARSSAGIGYSAF
+377 SSAGMGYSAM
-389 RLLHHLAFTR
+389 RMIHHLAFTR
-399 EGSLF
+399 EGVLF
-404 KPMRALARM
+404 GPMRALARM
-413 ADGSSFESA
+413 VDGSALESA

-444 MLEFAYLCPMSQC
+444 MLDLAYLCPMSKC

-470 EGWCEIYP
+470 EGWCESYP
-478 NQRKCVYVLAYERLK
+478 SQRKCIYVLAYERLK

-500 LGENLIPP
+500 LGEDLVPP

-513 NETSSW
+513 HETSSW

-529 AQKLKIETVA
+529 AQKLKIEPVA
-539 RRKNPNKKNPK
+539 RKKKPKK